1 MSDSL
6 EAVIKRCPDC
16 NQVKAATEFTRD
28 RRRSDGLSFY
38 CRPCRLVRN
47 RRSVAKRRARPPQ
60 ARYPVDIE
68 VPEGHKWCPDCDTVK
83 HIDEFVRSRAHTSGL
98 HSYCKPCHNA
108 RGKASKEK
116 VGGSRTYH
124 LQRRCGLTAQEV
136 DVLVAAQGGRCAI
149 CREAPAEH
157 VDHDHQTGRVRGIL
171 CFNCNGG
178 LGQFRDRHDVLT
190 LAIAYLQ
197 GVTWA
202 DLLDREGVFLS
213 TTSPP
218 GSLRSPTS

>member
-1 MSDSL
+1 
-6 EAVIKRCPDC
+6 VPD
-16 NQVKAATEFTRD
+16 
-28 RRRSDGLSFY
+28 
-38 CRPCRLVRN
+38 
-47 RRSVAKRRARPPQ
+47 
-60 ARYPVDIE
+60 
-68 VPEGHKWCPDCDTVK
+68 GHKWCPDCDTVK
-83 HIDEFVRSRAHTSGL
+83 LLDEFPRNRSTSSGVVP
-98 HSYCKPCHNA
+98 YCKPCHNA
-108 RGKASKEK
+108 RGKASRDR
-116 VGGSRTYH
+116 VGGARTYH
-124 LQRRCGLTAQEV
+124 LKKRYGLTAQEV

-218 GSLRSPTS
+218 GSLRSLTS